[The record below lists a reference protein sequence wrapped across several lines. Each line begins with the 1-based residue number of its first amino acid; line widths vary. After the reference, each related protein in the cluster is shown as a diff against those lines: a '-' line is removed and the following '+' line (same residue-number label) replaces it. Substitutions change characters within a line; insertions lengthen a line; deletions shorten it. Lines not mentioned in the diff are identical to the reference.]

1 MATDRAEPGLLD
13 RTSASSELGED
24 WRRLTRRATA
34 IALITSPAP
43 FVWFHSIEGYSI
55 PWSLAATFFVVVA
68 FRGAIELL
76 IRRLMPWPS
85 LYGTDDEALK
95 EEDVIARRRVSFWRS
110 VFKLV
115 VFAVAVLTIIWVF
128 RLLVPGGST
137 SWLDSTT
144 ETWTSIKDW
153 VTGQQL
159 LGLLFSLPL
168 FLLFNV
174 LILIGPLMMIG
185 ITQMRGFEPGDADW
199 GVRLADVRGQEE
211 AKQEVSRVVT
221 LWQSGEAFEEAG
233 GKRERGLLFL
243 GQPGTGKTMLA
254 KAIATGFNCPF
265 VLMPGSGFQQTFIG
279 MDAVIVRWLARKA
292 KKLARKWGGQCIVFI
307 DEIDA
312 VGMRRAA
319 LGGAQSYTGARIEES
334 LFYGPFGALNPTGDM
349 ILETRA
355 WRDRLFAERDQKPAP
370 TGLGRIFNQGAFPG
384 GMMGG
389 GQLALNQLLVV
400 MDGIDNPPFFRRLFT
415 NWTNTLLDA
424 SYIIPPRVGKLALRV
439 PRPKPR
445 KDQIYF
451 IGATNVPISQLDPA
465 LTRPGRMG
473 RHVWL
478 RTPTKVDRKDI
489 LDLYIG
495 KVAHEPELNSDKKRD
510 ELARIT
516 AGYSPAMLEQVCSM
530 ALTYA
535 HADGRERFEYDDILE
550 AMTTVESG
558 TAVNIEYPEEDTR
571 AVAVHESGHAAA
583 SHIYMKGSEST
594 RISIRMRGESLG
606 HHQAAEQVEHF
617 SQWRSDQIATLIWGL
632 GAMAAERV
640 FYGQTTSGVGGDIQT
655 VTRLAALM
663 VGAAGMGPEP
673 LDLGDRVDAKEE
685 ARVLKRFEEIGLK
698 LMNRTGSVQDHDI
711 VASVLMD
718 RDKRA
723 LAAQLVGQ
731 AYVTAHNF
739 VRQNRKGIEKIAD
752 EVVARREIYGD
763 DLVELLDGAKLKP
776 AEIDLL
782 EEKTWPML

>member
-1 MATDRAEPGLLD
+1 
-13 RTSASSELGED
+13 
-24 WRRLTRRATA
+24 
-34 IALITSPAP
+34 
-43 FVWFHSIEGYSI
+43 
-55 PWSLAATFFVVVA
+55 
-68 FRGAIELL
+68 
-76 IRRLMPWPS
+76 
-85 LYGTDDEALK
+85 
-95 EEDVIARRRVSFWRS
+95 
-110 VFKLV
+110 
-115 VFAVAVLTIIWVF
+115 
-128 RLLVPGGST
+128 
-137 SWLDSTT
+137 
-144 ETWTSIKDW
+144 
-153 VTGQQL
+153 
-159 LGLLFSLPL
+159 
-168 FLLFNV
+168 
-174 LILIGPLMMIG
+174 
-185 ITQMRGFEPGDADW
+185 
-199 GVRLADVRGQEE
+199 
-211 AKQEVSRVVT
+211 
-221 LWQSGEAFEEAG
+221 
-233 GKRERGLLFL
+233 
-243 GQPGTGKTMLA
+243 
-254 KAIATGFNCPF
+254 
-265 VLMPGSGFQQTFIG
+265 
-279 MDAVIVRWLARKA
+279 
-292 KKLARKWGGQCIVFI
+292 
-307 DEIDA
+307 
-312 VGMRRAA
+312 MRRAA
-319 LGGAQSYTGARIEES
+319 LGGAQGYTGARIEES
-334 LFYGPFGALNPTGDM
+334 LFYGPYGALNPTGDM

-355 WRDRLFAERDQKPAP
+355 WRERLFTEREPKPQP
-370 TGLGRIFNQGAFPG
+370 SGLGRIFNQGAVPG
-384 GMMGG
+384 MFGGG

-424 SYIIPPRVGKLALRV
+424 SYIIPQKAGKFSLRV

-478 RTPTKVDRKDI
+478 RTPTKIDRKDI

-495 KVAHEPELNSDKKRD
+495 KVAHEPELDEDKKRD

-516 AGYSPAMLEQVCSM
+516 SGYSPAMLEQVCSM

-535 HADGRERFEYDDILE
+535 HADGRERFDSGDILE

-571 AVAVHESGHAAA
+571 AVALHESGHAAA
-583 SHIYMKGSEST
+583 SHVYMKGSEST

-617 SQWRSDQIATLIWGL
+617 SQWRSDQMATLIWGL

-673 LDLGDRVDAKEE
+673 LDLGDRSDAMEE
-685 ARVLKRFEEIGLK
+685 ERVLKRFEEIGLK
-698 LMNRTGSVQDHDI
+698 LMNRTGSIQDHD
-711 VASVLMD
+711 VAAGVLMD
-718 RDKRA
+718 RDKRS

-739 VRQNRKGIEKIAD
+739 VRQNRVGIEKIAD

-763 DLVELLDGAKLKP
+763 DLVELLDGAKLQP
-776 AEIDLL
+776 AQIDLL
-782 EEKTWPML
+782 EEKTWPTL